1 MGRPYKVL
9 HAPTTVGGNPQGLSK
24 ALNNLG
30 VYSRTLALQQNYINY
45 PADYV
50 LWAKKDGLFKREL
63 KRLLALFHVAVTY
76 DIVHYNS
83 GTTIACPVCPY
94 KPGENGSRRFA
105 RWIYSKYTSALQLL
119 ELKIYKALG
128 KSLFVTYQG
137 DDARQG
143 DYSLANFRFNI
154 ASQVEA
160 SYYYKESDEFKR
172 RSIAR
177 LSKYC
182 ASVYAVNP
190 DLLHVLP
197 MVSRFVPYSHIFLDE
212 WVPQYTQLEE
222 RKLRIVHAPSHRRV
236 KGTDLILAALDNLK
250 AEGFEFELVLVEGL
264 SNEKAKQIYEAADV
278 LVDQLFAGWYG
289 GLAVEAMA
297 LGKPVLVY
305 IRNEDLKFIPGE
317 MAVDLPFINVNPETL
332 EEGLRRVLKMP
343 RQELLA
349 LGKRSRA
356 YVEKWH
362 NPMQIASEIKID
374 YEAALSKRFIS

>member
-1 MGRPYKVL
+1 ML

-24 ALNNLG
+24 ALTGLG
-30 VYSRTLALQQNYINY
+30 VYSRTVALRQNYINY

-50 LWAKKDGLFKREL
+50 LWSGKDGLFIREI
-63 KRLLALFHVAVTY
+63 KRLLALIYVAFKY
-76 DIVHYNS
+76 DVIHYNS
-83 GTTIACPVCPY
+83 GTTIASPVCSY
-94 KPGENGSRRFA
+94 KPGEDGIGCLI
-105 RWIYSKYTSALQLL
+105 RWTYSKYTSVLQLL
-119 ELKIYKALG
+119 ELNIYKALG

-172 RSIAR
+172 RSIDR
-177 LSKYC
+177 MCKYC
-182 ASVYAVNP
+182 SSIYAVNP

-197 MVSRFVPYSHIFLDE
+197 KGSKFIPYSNIILAE
-212 WVPQYTQLEE
+212 WIPQYTQLEE
-222 RKLRIVHAPSHRRV
+222 RKLRIVHAPSHRGV
-236 KGTDLILAALDNLK
+236 KGTELILAALDKLK
-250 AEGFEFELVLVEGL
+250 GEGFEFELILVEGL
-264 SNEKAKQIYEAADV
+264 SNESAKKIYAAADV
-278 LVDQLFAGWYG
+278 LVDQIFAGWYG
-289 GLAVEAMA
+289 GLSVEVMA

-305 IRNEDLKFIPGE
+305 IRSEDLKFIPDE
-317 MAVDLPFINVNPETL
+317 MAADLPFININPESL

-349 LGKRSRA
+349 LGKKSRA

-362 NPMQIASEIKID
+362 NPMKIAAEIVVD
-374 YEAALSKRFIS
+374 YETALSNRLIS

>member
-1 MGRPYKVL
+1 MNRSYKVL
-9 HAPTTVGGNPQGLSK
+9 HAPTTVGGNPQGLSE
-24 ALNNLG
+24 ALNSLG
-30 VYSRTLALQQNYINY
+30 VYSRTLALRQNYINY

-50 LWAKKDGLFKREL
+50 LWSEKDGLIKREL
-63 KRLLALFHVAVTY
+63 KRLATLIHVAVTY
-76 DIVHYNS
+76 DVIHYNS
-83 GTTIACPVCPY
+83 GTTIACPVCSY
-94 KPGENGSRRFA
+94 KPGEDGIMRFV
-105 RWIYSKYTSALQLL
+105 RWVYSKYTSALQLF

-172 RSIAR
+172 RSIDR
-177 LSKYC
+177 LSQYC
-182 ASVYAVNP
+182 ISIYAVNP

-197 MVSRFVPYSHIFLDE
+197 MGAKFVPYSNIILDD
-212 WVPQYTQLEE
+212 WVPQYTQVEE
-222 RKLRIVHAPSHRRV
+222 RKLRIVHAPSHRGV

-264 SNEKAKQIYEAADV
+264 SNEKAKKIYEAADV

-305 IRNEDLKFIPGE
+305 IRSEDLKFIPDE
-317 MAVDLPFINVNPETL
+317 MVADLPFVNVNPETL
-332 EEGLRRVLKMP
+332 EDGLRKVLTMP
-343 RQELLA
+343 REELLA
-349 LGKRSRA
+349 LGKRGRT

-362 NPMQIASEIKID
+362 NPMKIAAEIRGD